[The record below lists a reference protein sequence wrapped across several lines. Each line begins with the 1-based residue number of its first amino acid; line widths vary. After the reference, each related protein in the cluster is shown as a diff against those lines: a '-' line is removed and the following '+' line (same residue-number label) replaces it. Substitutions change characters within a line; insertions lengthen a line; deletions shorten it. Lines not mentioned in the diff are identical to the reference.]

1 MCVEYAKFLMNY
13 LGAWNSCSAA
23 LVGVMCMSGAPLL
36 VRKQTKNRTKIERS
50 ERESEGQ
57 KQSVCVCVWR
67 AWGSLPVMQA
77 ARTKYNVFSRRS
89 SRHENTNL
97 LWIIKTCWKLYIHK
111 IKEHKILRAQK
122 MRELKMLK
130 PQKQIK
136 P

>member
-1 MCVEYAKFLMNY
+1 VC
-13 LGAWNSCSAA
+13 
-23 LVGVMCMSGAPLL
+23 
-36 VRKQTKNRTKIERS
+36 
-50 ERESEGQ
+50 
-57 KQSVCVCVWR
+57 VCVCVWR
-67 AWGSLPVMQA
+67 AWGSLPVKQA

-97 LWIIKTCWKLYIHK
+97 LWIIKTCCKLYIHK
-111 IKEHKILRAQK
+111 IREHKILRAQK